1 MGEFYRMWDN
11 IDVECMW
18 CGKDIEAGVERWIEQ
33 DWLDD
38 GPAFYHYHDDCYE
51 EYMEDRSDDDDE
63 EEEGY

>member
-1 MGEFYRMWDN
+1 
-11 IDVECMW
+11 
-18 CGKDIEAGVERWIEQ
+18 VERWIEQ

-63 EEEGY
+63 EVEGY